1 MLHLTAPQPTG
12 ARALAPLVRAAVCL
26 ATLLLL
32 ANCAATPEPDVGRAA
47 PTPVPG
53 PVKPSSA
60 RLGDGALACLAE
72 AIYFEARGT
81 GAKGEAAVAHVV
93 VNRAKSP
100 RFPRTVCAVVA
111 DGCQFSY
118 RCDGRS
124 DTLAEAGAR
133 NRAFRIAEAVLSGA
147 PDVTQ
152 GALFFHSARAA
163 PGWFRSRPRVGQI
176 GGNVFY
182 R

>member
-1 MLHLTAPQPTG
+1 MPPL
-12 ARALAPLVRAAVCL
+12 ARAAAGLAALLVVANGAETQ
-26 ATLLLL
+26 ATQMTRN
-32 ANCAATPEPDVGRAA
+32 APTPEP
-47 PTPVPG
+47 PVASALNAS
-53 PVKPSSA
+53 PS
-60 RLGDGALACLAE
+60 DLACLAE

-81 GAKGEAAVAHVV
+81 GTTGKSAVAHVV

-100 RFPRTVCAVVA
+100 KFGPRTVCGVVA

-124 DTLAEAGAR
+124 DALSDPGAR
-133 NRAFRIAEAVLSGA
+133 QGLQGRRDRARRR
-147 PDVTQ
+147 PDITE

-163 PGWFRSRPRVGQI
+163 PGGWFSSRPRIGTF